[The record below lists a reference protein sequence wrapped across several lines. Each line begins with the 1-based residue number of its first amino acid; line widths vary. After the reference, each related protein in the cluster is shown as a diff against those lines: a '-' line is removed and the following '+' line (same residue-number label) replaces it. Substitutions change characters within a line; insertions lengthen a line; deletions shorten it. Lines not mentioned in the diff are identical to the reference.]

1 MARLGHGGG
10 IHGATLGTPA
20 PGHQMARYWAFFAQ
34 NLGKTTG
41 WSVMGGLSE
50 PPLTRAALAINHHDD
65 IIADN
70 EKKQTTW
77 YCIHNEQ
84 LVFFIYGE

>member
-1 MARLGHGGG
+1 
-10 IHGATLGTPA
+10 
-20 PGHQMARYWAFFAQ
+20 MARYWAFFAQ

-50 PPLTRAALAINHHDD
+50 PPLTRAALAINHHGD

-70 EKKQTTW
+70 EKKQTT
-77 YCIHNEQ
+77 
-84 LVFFIYGE
+84 